1 MTEQEAIKFL
11 TGYLDS
17 VVYKEKCVEAH
28 KLAIKALEENQQ
40 YRAIG
45 TPEECR
51 SAAETIKSMI
61 ERNLTTE
68 IMTEYMKF
76 EDECVKQGFSFN
88 SLLEARE
95 KQTAKKPKLTIIKH
109 GKHKWERDEKGY
121 IDEFAFCHDNHNGVV
136 CEVCG
141 KTVCVHCDPNYDELI
156 DCEEKYWNCPCCGK
170 KIYSKSK
177 FCDCGQK
184 LYWSD

>member
-51 SAAETIKSMI
+51 AA
-61 ERNLTTE
+61 
-68 IMTEYMKF
+68 
-76 EDECVKQGFSFN
+76 V
-88 SLLEARE
+88 E
-95 KQTAKKPKLTIIKH
+95 KQKAKKP
-109 GKHKWERDEKGY
+109 HKNYEK
-121 IDEFAFCHDNHNGVV
+121 FSGVW
-136 CEVCG
+136 CSCG
-141 KTVCVHCDPNYDELI
+141 SYLGVDKPNY
-156 DCEEKYWNCPCCGK
+156 C
-170 KIYSKSK
+170 S
-177 FCDCGQK
+177 DCGQK
-184 LYWSD
+184 LDWSDEE